1 MCLFLYLRSTVSVYS
16 CVNAKL
22 ETLFNKKNITTIGI
36 SVSLVVDQITRPI
49 TIYTNIFLV
58 FQNICRKTGLM
69 EREKSLDTVP
79 VEMVW
84 IGTDVVLFADLF

>member
-16 CVNAKL
+16 CINAKL
-22 ETLFNKKNITTIGI
+22 ETLFNKKEILQRC
-36 SVSLVVDQITRPI
+36 VSLVIDQITRPI

-69 EREKSLDTVP
+69 EREKSLDTVH